1 VSQPPPP
8 PGADDAIVRGAVE
21 FLAGRRPAAPE
32 IAVVLG
38 SGLGAFADRL
48 EGADPVPYGDIPGL
62 PRPTVSGHQGRLVFG
77 TLGGRRLVCMQG
89 RLHLYEGIG
98 PAEVTFGVRVFAGL
112 GVRILVLTTAS
123 GGIHRHYRP
132 GDIMLIEDQVNIQMR
147 NPVVVDGR
155 PGAPRDGAGDAW
167 SHSGPVYSPRL
178 LQVARD
184 VAREIGEHHLH
195 RGVFGGV
202 LGPSYET
209 PAEVRMLRA
218 LGADA
223 VSMSTV
229 LESITARSLGL
240 EVLGISAIVNAASGL
255 TDAPLNHEEVL
266 EGAKQME
273 ERLLRY
279 LGALVPRL
287 TPDA

>member
-1 VSQPPPP
+1 MPNLYPP
-8 PGADDAIVRGAVE
+8 PGADAALVAGAVAH
-21 FLAGRRPAAPE
+21 LAARRPEVPE
-32 IAVVLG
+32 VAVVLG

-48 EGADPVPYGDIPGL
+48 DGAEPIPYADIPGF
-62 PRPTVSGHQGRLVFG
+62 PRPTVSGHHGRLVFG

-123 GGIHRHYRP
+123 GGIHRHYQP

-155 PGAPRDGAGDAW
+155 PEAPRGSGTSAW

-178 LQVARD
+178 LRTALA
-184 VAREIGEHHLH
+184 VAREIGEHHVH

-266 EGAKQME
+266 EGAKAME
-273 ERLLRY
+273 VRLLRY

-287 TPDA
+287 TSEP

>member
-1 VSQPPPP
+1 MPIPVTP
-8 PGADDAIVRGAVE
+8 PGADDAIVRGAVDA
-21 FLAGRRPAAPE
+21 LAGRRPDRPE
-32 IAVVLG
+32 VAVVLG

-48 EGADPVPYGDIPGL
+48 EGAESIPYADIPGF

-98 PAEVTFGVRVFAGL
+98 AAEVTFGIRVFAGL

-132 GDIMLIEDQVNIQMR
+132 GDIMLIEDQVNLQMR
-147 NPVVVDGR
+147 NPVVAQGR
-155 PGAPRDGAGDAW
+155 PGAPRGEEGAW
-167 SHSGPVYSPRL
+167 SHSGSVFSPRL
-178 LQVARD
+178 LRAALD
-184 VAREIGEHHLH
+184 VAADIGERHVH
-195 RGVFGGV
+195 RGVFAGV

-209 PAEVRMLRA
+209 PAEVRMLRT

-229 LESITARSLGL
+229 LESITARSLGM

-266 EGAKQME
+266 DGAKQME

-287 TPDA
+287 VSGD